1 MDKIDV
7 SVRNPITHNTWE
19 KGRFTSYEIAIQTDL
34 KSFCLQCSVSR
45 RRFKEFE
52 WIHRCLKNHH
62 PLENPPTLPP
72 KKFFGERFDP
82 SFIAFRMKSLEEYL
96 KQLLQHGLYLSDV
109 ALHLFLQSNLTTA
122 EIDKFL
128 KGDISSEAIEELW
141 KSKGNKSKCR
151 CFGEVDNS
159 SQSSGDLEVPY
170 LNDDDSVSDSESKS
184 NESDI
189 DTSVSDA
196 EYPSVTLVLSDSSRS
211 SPMDKLRNK
220 TPLQFSITAS
230 ENSDSVNLNRTD
242 SVDASHS
249 INGEL
254 EKL

>member
-1 MDKIDV
+1 M
-7 SVRNPITHNTWE
+7 
-19 KGRFTSYEIAIQTDL
+19 
-34 KSFCLQCSVSR
+34 
-45 RRFKEFE
+45 
-52 WIHRCLKNHH
+52 
-62 PLENPPTLPP
+62 
-72 KKFFGERFDP
+72 
-82 SFIAFRMKSLEEYL
+82 
-96 KQLLQHGLYLSDV
+96 
-109 ALHLFLQSNLTTA
+109 
-122 EIDKFL
+122 
-128 KGDISSEAIEELW
+128 
-141 KSKGNKSKCR
+141 
-151 CFGEVDNS
+151 
-159 SQSSGDLEVPY
+159 EVPY

-189 DTSVSDA
+189 DTSLSDA